1 MSFMSLKKTTFLL
14 GKALI
19 PKLPSNSSLSGSLA
33 VGDAIQACANKAG
46 GDSNIYYSF
55 DLHYVSSNST
65 WECVQYYDSNS
76 DATAFNVANADVSV
90 AYGYSY

>member
-1 MSFMSLKKTTFLL
+1 MSFKNTTLSLR
-14 GKALI
+14 KALT
-19 PKLPSNSSLSGSLA
+19 PKFPSNSSLSGSLA

-46 GDSNIYYSF
+46 GDTNIYYSF

-65 WECVQYYDSNS
+65 WECVQYYDSNM
-76 DATAFNVANADVSV
+76 DATAFSVANADVPV